1 MVPAHAGWAGNRARQ
16 IPRNGAKPSG
26 GYVFVPGTATRNQWH
41 SIRFVEVIQVWQV
54 LFSGGTLWWSLAD
67 GNVLLNRQLLNPM
80 DFFEKYTPRWSI

>member
-1 MVPAHAGWAGNRARQ
+1 
-16 IPRNGAKPSG
+16 
-26 GYVFVPGTATRNQWH
+26 
-41 SIRFVEVIQVWQV
+41 